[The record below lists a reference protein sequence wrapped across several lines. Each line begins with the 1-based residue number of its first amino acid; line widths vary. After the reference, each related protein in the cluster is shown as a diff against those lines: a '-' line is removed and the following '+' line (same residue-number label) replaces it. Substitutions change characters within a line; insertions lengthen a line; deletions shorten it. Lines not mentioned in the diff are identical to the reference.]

1 MKKLCILTCLLLLLL
16 ACGQRTAED
25 PIAYIPADATAM
37 AGATAAAETLAPAPT
52 AAPLFTPAPTAE
64 PTPKPTP
71 TPEPTPE
78 PTPTPVPLEV
88 LVSQYVAGMTD
99 REKIGQL
106 VMFGFSGTKTVS
118 TEFAKIMEDYA
129 VGNVILYGTN
139 ILRDN
144 GDGGFDRCAQL
155 TADIRAHNATSIPLL
170 ISTDVEGGNVTR
182 FRWRNK
188 TLSAEALGEADD
200 PDAARLQFERIATAL
215 YDVGINTDLAP
226 VLDVAAAPHKTFLG
240 RRIISSDEQIAA
252 RIGIASMEGLQNGGC
267 LSIVKHFPG
276 HGATSADSHNVTPV
290 VKKSLEA
297 LQDYELF
304 PFEKAVAAGVD
315 GVMVAHIFY
324 PQVDP
329 DYIASQS
336 RLFITEIL
344 REQMGFAG
352 VVVADD
358 FRMNGLRSK
367 ASLETA
373 AVRFILAGGDIIICG
388 ANHSYQRSILKGL
401 TSAVAD
407 GTIPQDRLNESVVRI
422 LLAKM
427 KVTDWAP

>member
-1 MKKLCILTCLLLLLL
+1 M
-16 ACGQRTAED
+16 
-25 PIAYIPADATAM
+25 
-37 AGATAAAETLAPAPT
+37 
-52 AAPLFTPAPTAE
+52 
-64 PTPKPTP
+64 
-71 TPEPTPE
+71 
-78 PTPTPVPLEV
+78 
-88 LVSQYVAGMTD
+88 
-99 REKIGQL
+99 
-106 VMFGFSGTKTVS
+106 
-118 TEFAKIMEDYA
+118 
-129 VGNVILYGTN
+129 
-139 ILRDN
+139 
-144 GDGGFDRCAQL
+144 GD
-155 TADIRAHNATSIPLL
+155 
-170 ISTDVEGGNVTR
+170 
-182 FRWRNK
+182 
-188 TLSAEALGEADD
+188 ADD
-200 PDAARLQFERIATAL
+200 PDAARLQFERIATDL

-240 RRIISSDEQIAA
+240 GRIISSDEQIAA

-401 TSAVAD
+401 TAAVAD
-407 GTIPQDRLNESVVRI
+407 GTIPQDRLNESVVRV

-427 KVTDWAP
+427 KVTDWTP